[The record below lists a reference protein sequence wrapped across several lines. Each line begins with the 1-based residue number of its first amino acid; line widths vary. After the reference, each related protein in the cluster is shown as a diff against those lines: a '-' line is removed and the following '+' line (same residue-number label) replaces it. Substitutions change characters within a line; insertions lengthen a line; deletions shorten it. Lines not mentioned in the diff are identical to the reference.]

1 MKKPTPKTT
10 AKAKSSSKVGRV
22 APNAPSGAASAKA
35 QPAAKA
41 AKGAKGSASVSR
53 ATRPTKKPAPTP
65 AQMAKLAS
73 GSKAKQASGP
83 KAKPAPAPKPAR
95 KARPA
100 SPLVAALVAAFA
112 EKKVEDVRVL
122 DVSELS
128 TITDFLVIGTGNS
141 ETHLRALR
149 IEADRVLKEFGT
161 HIIGRDSQLE
171 SGWTVVDAFDVMV
184 HLLTAEKRE
193 YYRLEHL
200 WRDAD
205 EIPIEEILRK

>member
-1 MKKPTPKTT
+1 M
-10 AKAKSSSKVGRV
+10 
-22 APNAPSGAASAKA
+22 
-35 QPAAKA
+35 
-41 AKGAKGSASVSR
+41 
-53 ATRPTKKPAPTP
+53 
-65 AQMAKLAS
+65 
-73 GSKAKQASGP
+73 
-83 KAKPAPAPKPAR
+83 
-95 KARPA
+95 
-100 SPLVAALVAAFA
+100 
-112 EKKVEDVRVL
+112 EDVRVL

-161 HIIGRDSQLE
+161 HIIGRDTQLE

-193 YYRLEHL
+193 FYRLEHL

-205 EIPIEEILRK
+205 EIPVDEILGAKK

>member
-1 MKKPTPKTT
+1 MKKPTKTT
-10 AKAKSSSKVGRV
+10 AKAKAQQKKAERAVPHAQSAR
-22 APNAPSGAASAKA
+22 PSAGKAK
-35 QPAAKA
+35 PAAKA
-41 AKGAKGSASVSR
+41 AKGAKGPASALGT
-53 ATRPTKKPAPTP
+53 TRSTKKAAPA
-65 AQMAKLAS
+65 
-73 GSKAKQASGP
+73 P
-83 KAKPAPAPKPAR
+83 KAKAAPAPKPVR

-205 EIPIEEILRK
+205 EIPIEEILKP

>member
-1 MKKPTPKTT
+1 MKKPSPSSAAKAKV
-10 AKAKSSSKVGRV
+10 AKAKS
-22 APNAPSGAASAKA
+22 PAK
-35 QPAAKA
+35 PKM
-41 AKGAKGSASVSR
+41 AKGAKGAASAWGTTRSAKK
-53 ATRPTKKPAPTP
+53 ATATSSAAPKPLGAP
-65 AQMAKLAS
+65 K
-73 GSKAKQASGP
+73 SKAAPKP
-83 KAKPAPAPKPAR
+83 KAAPAPAPKPVR
-95 KARPA
+95 KSRPA

-112 EKKVEDVRVL
+112 DKKVEDVRVL

-161 HIIGRDSQLE
+161 HIIGRDTQLE

-205 EIPIEEILRK
+205 EIPIAEILGK

>member
-1 MKKPTPKTT
+1 MKKPTQSRA
-10 AKAKSSSKVGRV
+10 AKAKAPAKSKVK
-22 APNAPSGAASAKA
+22 APVKAA
-35 QPAAKA
+35 PAAKA
-41 AKGAKGSASVSR
+41 AKGAKRPASAAVS
-53 ATRPTKKPAPTP
+53 ARPPKKA
-65 AQMAKLAS
+65 A
-73 GSKAKQASGP
+73 P
-83 KAKPAPAPKPAR
+83 KAKAAPAPKPVR

-112 EKKVEDVRVL
+112 EKKVDDVRVL

-205 EIPIEEILRK
+205 EIPIAEILGK

>member
-1 MKKPTPKTT
+1 MKKPTKSSA
-10 AKAKSSSKVGRV
+10 AKAKAPSKSKAKVERV
-22 APNAPSGAASAKA
+22 VPNALNARPSSAKA
-35 QPAAKA
+35 KAPAAKA
-41 AKGAKGSASVSR
+41 AKSAKGTASALGT
-53 ATRPTKKPAPTP
+53 TRSTPKAAAKP
-65 AQMAKLAS
+65 
-73 GSKAKQASGP
+73 KAAP
-83 KAKPAPAPKPAR
+83 KAKAAPAPAPKPVR
-95 KARPA
+95 KVRPA

-161 HIIGRDSQLE
+161 HIIGRDTSLE

-205 EIPIEEILRK
+205 EIPVAEILGATK